1 MKKRLIASA
10 LLFTGSAVGLFAAS
24 GGVVRVDGAST
35 MKEFGQRLTEW
46 YAKKYPA
53 VKFEVVAATP
63 ENSFAAMAGGKTE
76 VVQSSR
82 RVLNSEI
89 EALRAGQGKKY
100 VEIQVATEIAG
111 IAVNSRNPVKDL
123 SLFQLRQVLSGSVKN
138 WKQVGGNDA
147 PIVIYGRDDT
157 SGVRSFL
164 EDEFMGDEGVSSSA
178 KMFASNSAMFAAL
191 SKDPNGVGF
200 GSVEMR
206 PDAQVRFLG
215 IKASASD
222 AAIAPTGDAIRA
234 KKYTLVRPLY
244 FYFAGKPQGELLR
257 FAEWALSP
265 EGQLVVEAV
274 GYFPLS
280 SAERVAGREALT
292 KN

>member
-1 MKKRLIASA
+1 MKKRLVASA
-10 LLFTGSAVGLFAAS
+10 LLFAGSVVTLFATT
-24 GGVVRVDGAST
+24 GGAVRVTGAST
-35 MKEFGQRLTEW
+35 MKEFGQRLAEW

-53 VKFEVVAATP
+53 MKFEVVAANP
-63 ENSFAAMAGGKTE
+63 GSSFAAMAGGKAE

-82 RVLNSEI
+82 RVLNSEV

-111 IAVNSRNPVKDL
+111 IAVNSANPVKDL
-123 SLFQLRQVLSGSVKN
+123 SLFQLRQVLSGNVKN

-164 EDEFMGDEGVSSSA
+164 EDEFMGDEGISSSA
-178 KMFASNSAMFAAL
+178 KTFATNSAMFAAL

-206 PDAQVRFLG
+206 ADAYVRFLG

-234 KKYTLVRPLY
+234 KKYMLVRPLY
-244 FYFAGKPQGELLR
+244 FYFAGRPQGELLH
-257 FAEWALSP
+257 FAEWVLSP

-280 SAERVAGREALT
+280 SAERETGREELR
-292 KN
+292 KD

>member
-24 GGVVRVDGAST
+24 GGVVRVAGAST

-123 SLFQLRQVLSGSVKN
+123 SLYQLRQVLSGSVKN

-147 PIVIYGRDDT
+147 PIVIYGRDGT

-178 KMFASNSAMFAAL
+178 KTFASNSAMFAAL